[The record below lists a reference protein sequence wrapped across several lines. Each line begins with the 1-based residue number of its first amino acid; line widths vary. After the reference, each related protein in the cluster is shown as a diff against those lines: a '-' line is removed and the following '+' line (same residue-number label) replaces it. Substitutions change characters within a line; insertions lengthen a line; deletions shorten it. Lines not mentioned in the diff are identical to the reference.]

1 MPGLRQLP
9 HHDVGRA
16 GVGATSLHACLDAQ
30 VPLSRDTILAAR
42 RLTTIMAP
50 VALSRAERSYVLDGL
65 CASPAQRSDGRGLRD
80 VRPIQLE
87 SSMSQQ
93 ADGSARVVLGSTEVM
108 CGIKAEVESYL
119 CPHVGLEQDGE
130 PSQQRY
136 APWLP
141 PRPRIEVLVE
151 YSPALLHEH
160 SAPELGMITGTV
172 QDMVQACFAP
182 YGDKIGP
189 FDARQ
194 FVVVPYAKF
203 WRLYLDVYVL
213 SWSGG
218 NVLDAVFAA
227 VFSAL
232 WDVRIPV
239 TQALSIDRASQGVST
254 DATDPAGMKF
264 LTRGRQATGGAASSA
279 SSGTVTQAVDFAL
292 TSEWDDGHTLYGREE
307 VPVCVSVYPVQGTFL
322 LDPTLE
328 EESALSSSVV
338 VFASQ
343 SGRVYGVRQ
352 RGDASLSLSAVH
364 EATDIGV
371 YYARQLAQ
379 TLQGF
384 LS

>member
-1 MPGLRQLP
+1 
-9 HHDVGRA
+9 
-16 GVGATSLHACLDAQ
+16 
-30 VPLSRDTILAAR
+30 
-42 RLTTIMAP
+42 MAP

-65 CASPAQRSDGRGLRD
+65 CASPALRSDGRGLRD

-87 SSMSQQ
+87 SSTSQQ
-93 ADGSARVVLGSTEVM
+93 ADGSARVVLGSTEVL
-108 CGIKAEVESYL
+108 CGIKAEVESYMS
-119 CPHVGLEQDGE
+119 PHVGLEQEGAS
-130 PSQQRY
+130 SQQRF

-141 PRPRIEVLVE
+141 PSPRIEVLVE

-160 SAPELGMITGTV
+160 NATELAMITGTV
-172 QDMVQACFAP
+172 QDMVQACFTP

-232 WDVRIPV
+232 WDVRIPE
-239 TQALSIDRASQGVST
+239 TQALSVDRASQGAPA

-264 LTRGRQATGGAASSA
+264 LTRGRQATGSGAAGPT
-279 SSGTVTQAVDFAL
+279 SGEAATQAVDFAL
-292 TSEWDDGHTLYGREE
+292 TSEWDDGHTLYGRED
-307 VPVCVSVYPVQGTFL
+307 VPVCISVYPVQGTFL

-338 VFASQ
+338 VLASQ

-352 RGDASLSLSAVH
+352 RGDASLSLSAIH
-364 EATDIGV
+364 EATEIGV

-384 LS
+384 LP